1 MRIRVFLD
9 TSALFA
15 GVWSA
20 DGGARVILR
29 LGEVGAVRLVV
40 SSQVLAE
47 LEDVLRRKAPD
58 LMHQWAL
65 LLATCGAEVVAAASP
80 EVVARCAAWVTHP
93 GDVATIAAALA
104 AKSDY
109 FVTHDARHF
118 LGNLSLQAQLSFPI
132 GDPGAFLRWYRGRLD
147 RALSAAE

>member
-65 LLATCGAEVVAAASP
+65 LLATCGAEVVA
-80 EVVARCAAWVTHP
+80 RCAAWVTHP
-93 GDVATIAAALA
+93 GDVAIIAAALA